1 MSVLG
6 VIPARYG
13 ATRFP
18 GKPLADIA
26 GKTLVQRVWERA
38 SQAKLLDALVVATD
52 DERIAEHVRSIGGIP
67 AMTSPEHPSGTD
79 RLGEVA
85 AGLRHDYYVNVQGD
99 EPLVE
104 PSAIDALVE
113 ATLARQTAMSTLI
126 TPITAAMADQV
137 DNPNV
142 VKAIVDGQGYA
153 LYFSRSP
160 IPYPRKPEHASY
172 FKHIGIYM
180 YSRETLLALCQAAP
194 VMLEQAESLE
204 QLRAMHN
211 GVRILAVPTTYD
223 PIAVDVPE
231 DVDRVIARLHA
242 KV

>member
-6 VIPARYG
+6 VIPARFG

-18 GKPLADIA
+18 GKPLADIE
-26 GKTLVQRVWERA
+26 GQTLVQRVWERA
-38 SQAKLLDALVVATD
+38 SQAQLLDALVVATD
-52 DERIAEHVRSIGGIP
+52 DERIAEHIRRLGGVP
-67 AMTSPEHPSGTD
+67 VLTSPEHPSGTD

-85 AGLRHDYYVNVQGD
+85 AKLEHDYYVNVQGD

-104 PSAIDALVE
+104 PGAIDALVQQ
-113 ATLARQTAMSTLI
+113 TLARQTAMSTLI
-126 TPITAAMADQV
+126 TPITAAMAEQV
-137 DNPNV
+137 ENANV
-142 VKAIVDGQGYA
+142 VKAVVDGQGYA

-160 IPYPRKPEHASY
+160 IPYPRRPEAATY

-180 YSRETLLALCQAAP
+180 YSRATLLELCRAEP

-204 QLRAMHN
+204 QLRAMHS
-211 GVRILAVPTTYD
+211 GVRILTVETTYD